1 MAFLK
6 KALMNYFDLKDNPMT
21 SMKKSVLFAKLSASI
36 FKVPEDKVAREYY
49 RSNIRQFLKLL
60 KHHAIVF
67 VDDQGILRKSY
78 GVALDLTSDPEKKL
92 IKTFLA
98 QMKKNGQLISLSIPN
113 YGESCCEIMELI
125 DGQMFCSSRNCQ
137 LNNEYLRNE
146 SNLADQDL
154 ESWQNLVNIKS
165 KETTTDVF
173 ENIFDPI
180 LKYTKNLQIYDRN
193 IGFHITDDNKVSD
206 NYERGIKSILK
217 RFQEVS
223 IQEKITVKIYTTCR
237 YNRKKDSSEALEKFE
252 YFLANKFPKI
262 SISVFGVEGKA
273 DEFRHGRM
281 LKSDQFAFYIDRG
294 YDWLDKDEK
303 VRDNFF
309 VKDTD
314 PSGIIRDFI
323 IMQKMK
329 KYYPKH

>member
-1 MAFLK
+1 
-6 KALMNYFDLKDNPMT
+6 MT

-98 QMKKNGQLISLSIPN
+98 QMKKNG
-113 YGESCCEIMELI
+113 
-125 DGQMFCSSRNCQ
+125 
-137 LNNEYLRNE
+137 YLRNE